1 MRAPSFWSGRD
12 LRSHFVATALSPL
25 GWIYAAATSIK
36 RSYTV
41 PQRTRAKVI
50 CVGNLTVG
58 GSGKTPVVLTI
69 ARMLQAR
76 NLRTIILTRGYGG
89 RLAEAAFVDRAV
101 HCSADVGDE
110 PLLLAATAPV
120 IVSRDRR
127 RGGALADSEGA
138 DVIVMD
144 DGHQNFRLAKDLS
157 VIVVDAETGF
167 GNRRVLPAG
176 PLREGVRAG
185 LARAD
190 AVVLVGEGSPAL
202 PGYSGPVLRARLAAQ
217 GGDVLSGRK
226 VVAFAGIGR
235 PEKFFDTLRALKA
248 DIVDSA
254 AYADHHVFTASEIAR
269 LKAKAR
275 NDSAM
280 LLTTEKD
287 YVRLTPRDREGI
299 SVLPVIAEFDE
310 PETLQKL
317 LDGVALST
325 PTAHP

>member
-1 MRAPSFWSGRD
+1 
-12 LRSHFVATALSPL
+12 
-25 GWIYAAATSIK
+25 
-36 RSYTV
+36 
-41 PQRTRAKVI
+41 
-50 CVGNLTVG
+50 
-58 GSGKTPVVLTI
+58 
-69 ARMLQAR
+69 
-76 NLRTIILTRGYGG
+76 
-89 RLAEAAFVDRAV
+89 
-101 HCSADVGDE
+101 
-110 PLLLAATAPV
+110 
-120 IVSRDRR
+120 
-127 RGGALADSEGA
+127 
-138 DVIVMD
+138 
-144 DGHQNFRLAKDLS
+144 
-157 VIVVDAETGF
+157 
-167 GNRRVLPAG
+167 
-176 PLREGVRAG
+176 VRAG